1 MGRQI
6 GEALKDRMQS
16 LLPSFQLMM
25 KQSFSRFFFLKRPFV
40 KLFFNRKV
48 SSIEKFI
55 PAEYVEEMKGM
66 AEGAGVDY
74 RTILTLNV
82 LYEFIHSCSAFVIKK
97 EDGTLLHGRNLDYYM
112 KGLPLGESGVA
123 VLYRP
128 ERGHVY
134 LSITFTGMAGVLSGM
149 NDAGL
154 SVTLNEVSTGKKTF
168 RHIPMTFLLKKIL
181 QSCDNLA
188 CAERLVAGSRLW
200 PGINLVVA
208 SKKDRSAA
216 VFEVAGGIFGVRK
229 LEGDYLIATNHFLT
243 EKMKNLDL
251 TVLPSNSLKRYLR
264 LKQLLSEKA
273 CPGGI
278 RCLKDLKDIQ
288 TGLLCLWGH
297 TPDRPIT
304 LQSMVFL
311 NNRLRVRLAM
321 GAGYA
326 PDREWIEVDLKSSL
340 EAGKPVI
347 KTVIPP
353 SISQLQKEFL
363 SWFSKFVEAKGRR
376 ERLSLSRSFFRKTS
390 YPYFAYQAAA
400 AAFYS
405 KQYSSALRFLQE
417 AEKKGLSA
425 DFVLFLHARALLAL
439 KKPKEAERL
448 LKKIRA
454 LPASTHY
461 WAQLMWYMARYYK
474 RIGKRKKAETYMRQL
489 RPLLYSLR
497 AYRSPF
503 WKRFL
508 LSP

>member
-16 LLPSFQLMM
+16 LLPRFQLMM
-25 KQSFSRFFFLKRPFV
+25 QESFSKFFFLKRPFV
-40 KLFFNRKV
+40 KLFFRRKV

-66 AEGAGVDY
+66 AEGSGVDY

-82 LYEFIHSCSAFVIKK
+82 LYEFIHSCSAFVIKR
-97 EDGTLLHGRNLDYYM
+97 EDGALFHGRNLDYYM
-112 KGLPLGESGVA
+112 KGLPLGESGV
-123 VLYRP
+123 VVIYRP
-128 ERGHVY
+128 EEGHSY

-168 RHIPMTFLLKKIL
+168 NHIPMIFLLKKIL
-181 QSCDNLA
+181 QTCDDLG
-188 CAERLVAGSRLW
+188 CAEKLVAESRLW
-200 PGINLVVA
+200 PGINLVVS

-216 VFEVAGGIFGVRK
+216 VFEVAGGTFAMRK
-229 LEGDYLIATNHFLT
+229 LTGNYLIATNHFLT
-243 EKMKNLDL
+243 EKMKKFDL
-251 TVLPSNSLKRYLR
+251 SVLPSNSLKRYIR
-264 LKQLLSEKA
+264 LKQLLSARA
-273 CPGGI
+273 CPQGI
-278 RCLKDLKDIQ
+278 RCLKDTKDIQ

-297 TPDRPIT
+297 TPDRHIT

-311 NNRLRVRLAM
+311 NHSLKVRLAM
-321 GAGYA
+321 GPGYA

-340 EAGKPVI
+340 KEGKPAV
-347 KTVIPP
+347 KALMQP
-353 SISQLQKEFL
+353 SLSNLQKEFL
-363 SWFSKFVEAKGRR
+363 SWFSKFVEAKGHK
-376 ERLSLSRSFFRKTS
+376 ERLSLSRKFFQQTS
-390 YPYFAYQAAA
+390 YPYFAYQAAV

-405 KQYSSALRFLQE
+405 KQYRSALRYLQE
-417 AEKKGLSA
+417 AERKGLTA
-425 DFVLFLHARALLAL
+425 DFVLFLHARTLLAL
-439 KKPKEAERL
+439 KRPKEAERL
-448 LKKIRA
+448 LEKIKS

-461 WAQLMWYMARYYK
+461 WAQLMWYMARFYK
-474 RIGKRKKAETYMRQL
+474 RIGRGEKAETFMRQL

-508 LSP
+508 LNP